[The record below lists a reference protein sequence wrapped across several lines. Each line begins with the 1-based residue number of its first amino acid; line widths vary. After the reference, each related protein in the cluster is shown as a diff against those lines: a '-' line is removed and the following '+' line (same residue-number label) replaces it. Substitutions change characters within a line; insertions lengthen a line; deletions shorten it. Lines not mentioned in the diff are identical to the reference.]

1 LTTDCSPTV
10 DASRQATSRTP
21 LADLAL
27 LLVTLIWGSTFV
39 MVKDAVASYPVSS
52 FLALRFS
59 FAALALLPLVL
70 IRRRRLAP
78 LGGVRRAA
86 ILRGAIAPLLIGV
99 ALFAGYGFQ
108 TVGLQQTTPAKAGFI
123 TGLAVVLVPL
133 VSGFVLH
140 QAPGRN
146 AWIGVGLALAG
157 LALLTLHADLRIS
170 SGDLLVLACAVA
182 FAAHILL
189 TGRFAPS
196 HDPLV
201 LTMGQILVVI
211 ILSGITA
218 LGKQAPPLTRQVV
231 FAAAFTGV
239 LATSAAFGIQ
249 TLAQRFTT
257 TTHTA
262 LIFAA
267 EPVFAALFSFLLIGE
282 ALGTRQLVGCGLILA
297 GMIVAEIKL
306 GSERPHA

>member
-1 LTTDCSPTV
+1 LTTDYSPTV
-10 DASRQATSRTP
+10 SDSQPVTSRTP

-27 LLVTLIWGSTFV
+27 LMVTLIWGSTFV
-39 MVKDAVASYPVSS
+39 MVKDAVASYPVFP

-59 FAALALLPLVL
+59 FAALALLPLAL
-70 IRRRRLAP
+70 IRRKRLAQ
-78 LGGVRRAA
+78 LEGVGRTA
-86 ILRGAIAPLLIGV
+86 ILRGAVAPLLIGV

-108 TVGLQQTTPAKAGFI
+108 TLGLQQTTPAKAGFI
-123 TGLAVVLVPL
+123 TGLAVVIVPL
-133 VSGFVLH
+133 VSGLVLH

-157 LALLTLHADLRIS
+157 LALLTLQAGLHIS
-170 SGDLLVLACAVA
+170 GGDLLVLACAAA

-189 TGRFAPS
+189 TGRFAPH
-196 HDPLV
+196 HDPLT

-211 ILSGITA
+211 ILSGTA
-218 LGKQAPPLTRQVV
+218 ALRVQAPPLTRQVIV
-231 FAAAFTGV
+231 AAAFTGV

-282 ALGTRQLVGCGLILA
+282 ALGTRQLAGCGLILA

-306 GSERPHA
+306 GGERPYA

>member
-1 LTTDCSPTV
+1 MTTDYSTPAGDSQHT
-10 DASRQATSRTP
+10 ASRTP

-39 MVKDAVASYPVSS
+39 MVKDAVASYPVFA

-59 FAALALLPLVL
+59 FAALALLPLAL
-70 IRRRRLAP
+70 IRRKSVAP
-78 LGGVRRAA
+78 LRGVGRAA
-86 ILRGAIAPLLIGV
+86 ILRGAVAPLLIGV

-123 TGLAVVLVPL
+123 TGLAVVMVPL
-133 VSGFVLH
+133 ASAFFLH

-146 AWIGVGLALAG
+146 AWIGVCLALAG
-157 LALLTLHADLRIS
+157 LALLTLQANLRPS
-170 SGDLLVLACAVA
+170 AGDLLVLACAVA

-189 TGRFAPS
+189 TGRFAPR
-196 HDPLV
+196 HDPLL
-201 LTMGQILVVI
+201 LTLGQIVVVI
-211 ILSGITA
+211 ILSGIA
-218 LGKQAPPLTRQVV
+218 VARVQAPPLTRQVV
-231 FAAAFTGV
+231 LAAAFTGV

-257 TTHTA
+257 PTHTA

-282 ALGTRQLVGCGLILA
+282 ALGTRQLAGCGLILA
-297 GMIVAEIKL
+297 GMIVAEVKF